1 MKPES
6 ASPLVRSDTLPEIS
20 TPQMRASPSPVKGA
34 RDLSNLFNFTAVNEG
49 LTSPP
54 KPSTSVARRMLRR
67 TATESSRSTPGG
79 SFASEDS
86 HDALRPTPHTPTK
99 VSKTRSD
106 SVIDLTGSPSSRPL
120 SQQKSQSLED
130 VSSPPQGTRPTLTGA
145 AMRTYAGKSRSFL
158 VALPAA
164 QLGVGGLSRST
175 SNNAGLED
183 GGVGLGSQEDD
194 FEIEESY
201 TDRRIRLGIDNSEDD
216 PRPWS
221 PPPESASPSKKRG
234 KGKQAEPPPVPL
246 PNGMMNDLK
255 SITELRS
262 KGENRRFL
270 DEVGYLFEGLE
281 AGAPL
286 NIRRAR

>member
-1 MKPES
+1 M
-6 ASPLVRSDTLPEIS
+6 A
-20 TPQMRASPSPVKGA
+20 
-34 RDLSNLFNFTAVNEG
+34 
-49 LTSPP
+49 
-54 KPSTSVARRMLRR
+54 
-67 TATESSRSTPGG
+67 
-79 SFASEDS
+79 
-86 HDALRPTPHTPTK
+86 
-99 VSKTRSD
+99 
-106 SVIDLTGSPSSRPL
+106 
-120 SQQKSQSLED
+120 
-130 VSSPPQGTRPTLTGA
+130 GTT
-145 AMRTYAGKSRSFL
+145 MRTYAGKSRSFL

-164 QLGVGGLSRST
+164 QLGVGGRSPSA
-175 SNNAGLED
+175 SNGTGLDES
-183 GGVGLGSQEDD
+183 GAYIGSQEDD

-221 PPPESASPSKKRG
+221 PPPESTSPSKRKG
-234 KGKQAEPPPVPL
+234 KGKQAEPPLLPL

>member
-1 MKPES
+1 
-6 ASPLVRSDTLPEIS
+6 
-20 TPQMRASPSPVKGA
+20 
-34 RDLSNLFNFTAVNEG
+34 
-49 LTSPP
+49 
-54 KPSTSVARRMLRR
+54 
-67 TATESSRSTPGG
+67 
-79 SFASEDS
+79 
-86 HDALRPTPHTPTK
+86 
-99 VSKTRSD
+99 
-106 SVIDLTGSPSSRPL
+106 
-120 SQQKSQSLED
+120 
-130 VSSPPQGTRPTLTGA
+130 
-145 AMRTYAGKSRSFL
+145 MRTYAGKSRSFL

-164 QLGVGGLSRST
+164 QLGVGGLSRSA
-175 SNNAGLED
+175 SIGVALDD
-183 GGVGLGSQEDD
+183 GGVCTGSQEDD

-221 PPPESASPSKKRG
+221 PPPELASPSKRRG